1 MTAFL
6 LKDIAMTS
14 TNTGEIERPRTS
26 FPEIGALPRDTGEY
40 TRNLGPYVA
49 GARLAGRPG
58 AEDTGEVP
66 TLLTIGIVDAD
77 WPLAPLEQAPPNCET
92 VTNLRRPVLYARTR
106 PGGRHRKP
114 TFWDGVWARIR
125 GAM

>member
-49 GARLAGRPG
+49 GARLARRPG

-66 TLLTIGIVDAD
+66 TLDD
-77 WPLAPLEQAPPNCET
+77 DRH
-92 VTNLRRPVLYARTR
+92 RRPAAAAGAGTAEPRDGDEPAPACAVRADPDPARW
-106 PGGRHRKP
+106 PAP
-114 TFWDGVWARIR
+114 
-125 GAM
+125 

>member
-1 MTAFL
+1 
-6 LKDIAMTS
+6 MTS

-26 FPEIGALPRDTGEY
+26 FPEIGAMPRDDTGEY

-49 GARLAGRPG
+49 GARLARRPG

-66 TLLTIGIVDAD
+66 TLTTIGIVD
-77 WPLAPLEQAPPNCET
+77 PLPPLEQAPPNHET
-92 VTNLRRPVLYARTR
+92 VTNLPRPVLYARTRTR

-114 TFWDGVWARIR
+114 TRWDRIVAWCRGGVW
-125 GAM
+125 

>member
-49 GARLAGRPG
+49 GARLARRPG

-66 TLLTIGIVDAD
+66 TLLTIGIVDPTAAGAAGAGTAEPRD
-77 WPLAPLEQAPPNCET
+77 GDEPATAGPVRAYPA
-92 VTNLRRPVLYARTR
+92 RRPA
-106 PGGRHRKP
+106 P
-114 TFWDGVWARIR
+114 
-125 GAM
+125 